1 MSEVKHEVLL
11 QAKGI
16 YKNFETSKKDQA
28 VHALTN
34 VDLTLYRGE
43 TLALVGE
50 SGCGKSTL
58 GRTLIRMLPATRGS
72 VTFEGRNIT
81 AMKDKEFA
89 PLRRRMQMVFQ
100 DPYAS
105 LDPRMKVRDIIA
117 EPLETYHVCK
127 TKAETTHRVLELMQA
142 VGVPAEFL
150 NRYPHQFSGG
160 QRQRIGIA
168 RAIALQPDLIV
179 CDEPVSALDVS
190 VQSQVL
196 NLLKDLQKQYGLTY
210 LFIGHDLSVI
220 NFIADRVCVMFLGH
234 VCEVATKEEL
244 YSRPMHPYTAF
255 LMDAIPQ
262 ADPHRRNQ
270 HRRVLMGEVP
280 SPVNLPS
287 GCCFHTRCP
296 YATERCRTEVPEL
309 REWDGRMVACPRAG
323 EITMQAVINVAIAP
337 LTTNPALWAQNP
349 QQSRLVDELLLGMP
363 VEITGEAEQH
373 MVPVRTFYGYTG
385 WVAQDALL
393 TGPKAE
399 EWLVQP
405 QMVVIARWADVL
417 AESRVQGACVAAGLP
432 LGARVAVQGEPED
445 GWQAVTLPDG
455 RTGYL
460 RADALAPLYT
470 QPCEQDQEKLRAAI
484 AQAAKRYLGTPYRW
498 GGKTPAGIDCSGLCS
513 MAYLLCGISIWRD
526 SELKEG
532 YPIHPAHVSDMRVGD
547 LVYFPGH
554 VALYLGNGEYIHST
568 ARAGDNGV
576 VINSFYPDSPLYR
589 PDLPKQITAVGSY
602 FARREAT

>member
-72 VTFEGRNIT
+72 VTFEGQNIT

-220 NFIADRVCVMFLGH
+220 NFLADRVCVMFH
-234 VCEVATKEEL
+234 
-244 YSRPMHPYTAF
+244 
-255 LMDAIPQ
+255 
-262 ADPHRRNQ
+262 
-270 HRRVLMGEVP
+270 
-280 SPVNLPS
+280 
-287 GCCFHTRCP
+287 
-296 YATERCRTEVPEL
+296 
-309 REWDGRMVACPRAG
+309 
-323 EITMQAVINVAIAP
+323 
-337 LTTNPALWAQNP
+337 
-349 QQSRLVDELLLGMP
+349 
-363 VEITGEAEQH
+363 
-373 MVPVRTFYGYTG
+373 
-385 WVAQDALL
+385 
-393 TGPKAE
+393 
-399 EWLVQP
+399 
-405 QMVVIARWADVL
+405 
-417 AESRVQGACVAAGLP
+417 
-432 LGARVAVQGEPED
+432 
-445 GWQAVTLPDG
+445 
-455 RTGYL
+455 
-460 RADALAPLYT
+460 APLYRLFDGCYPADGST
-470 QPCEQDQEKLRAAI
+470 PPQPAPPRADGRSAQPGQPAVRLLLPYPLPLRNGALPHRGSGAA
-484 AQAAKRYLGTPYRW
+484 G
-498 GGKTPAGIDCSGLCS
+498 
-513 MAYLLCGISIWRD
+513 M
-526 SELKEG
+526 
-532 YPIHPAHVSDMRVGD
+532 
-547 LVYFPGH
+547 
-554 VALYLGNGEYIHST
+554 
-568 ARAGDNGV
+568 
-576 VINSFYPDSPLYR
+576 
-589 PDLPKQITAVGSY
+589 
-602 FARREAT
+602 

>member
-72 VTFEGRNIT
+72 VTFEGQNIT
-81 AMKDKEFA
+81 AMRDKKFA

-196 NLLKDLQKQYGLTY
+196 NLLKALQKQYGLTY

-309 REWDGRMVACPRAG
+309 RECDGRMVACHRAG
-323 EITMQAVINVAIAP
+323 EN
-337 LTTNPALWAQNP
+337 W
-349 QQSRLVDELLLGMP
+349 D
-363 VEITGEAEQH
+363 
-373 MVPVRTFYGYTG
+373 
-385 WVAQDALL
+385 
-393 TGPKAE
+393 
-399 EWLVQP
+399 
-405 QMVVIARWADVL
+405 
-417 AESRVQGACVAAGLP
+417 
-432 LGARVAVQGEPED
+432 
-445 GWQAVTLPDG
+445 
-455 RTGYL
+455 
-460 RADALAPLYT
+460 
-470 QPCEQDQEKLRAAI
+470 
-484 AQAAKRYLGTPYRW
+484 
-498 GGKTPAGIDCSGLCS
+498 
-513 MAYLLCGISIWRD
+513 
-526 SELKEG
+526 
-532 YPIHPAHVSDMRVGD
+532 
-547 LVYFPGH
+547 
-554 VALYLGNGEYIHST
+554 
-568 ARAGDNGV
+568 
-576 VINSFYPDSPLYR
+576 
-589 PDLPKQITAVGSY
+589 
-602 FARREAT
+602 

>member
-72 VTFEGRNIT
+72 VTFEGQNIT

-244 YSRPMHPYTAF
+244 YSRPMHPYTAG
-255 LMDAIPQ
+255 LMAAVSSLARGNGALEIIPG
-262 ADPHRRNQ
+262 A
-270 HRRVLMGEVP
+270 VP
-280 SPVNLPS
+280 NLLHLPAGCSFSP
-287 GCCFHTRCP
+287 RCSKCS
-296 YATERCRTEVPEL
+296 THCGDVVPEL
-309 REWDGRMVACPRAG
+309 RE
-323 EITMQAVINVAIAP
+323 
-337 LTTNPALWAQNP
+337 
-349 QQSRLVDELLLGMP
+349 
-363 VEITGEAEQH
+363 
-373 MVPVRTFYGYTG
+373 
-385 WVAQDALL
+385 
-393 TGPKAE
+393 
-399 EWLVQP
+399 
-405 QMVVIARWADVL
+405 
-417 AESRVQGACVAAGLP
+417 
-432 LGARVAVQGEPED
+432 
-445 GWQAVTLPDG
+445 
-455 RTGYL
+455 
-460 RADALAPLYT
+460 
-470 QPCEQDQEKLRAAI
+470 
-484 AQAAKRYLGTPYRW
+484 
-498 GGKTPAGIDCSGLCS
+498 
-513 MAYLLCGISIWRD
+513 
-526 SELKEG
+526 
-532 YPIHPAHVSDMRVGD
+532 VS
-547 LVYFPGH
+547 PGH
-554 VALYLGNGEYIHST
+554 LV
-568 ARAGDNGV
+568 RC
-576 VINSFYPDSPLYR
+576 INIPEVRL
-589 PDLPKQITAVGSY
+589 
-602 FARREAT
+602 